1 MPDIFTL
8 ETKIKQMIDELK
20 GLCQT
25 NGLSNQASEEVVIT
39 SVFLYKFLNDKFMAN
54 LKEFADETGLGSEE
68 ILRNEEDEL
77 SAFYDSYPQDVAF
90 RYEDTIE
97 CLINEVGNDDFYT
110 LFDNALE
117 RISDYPQ
124 NEEFSIDTADG
135 GRKPLF
141 TRITENVEVSKR
153 NNFAKNIFGIISQ
166 DKFDFGEAFKNNF
179 DFYSAIFEYLIKDY
193 NVASGVY
200 AEYFTP
206 QAISSIIAKILVNMT
221 PVEDKI
227 YEIYDPSAG
236 SGSLVLHLANELG
249 EGSFGDRAQVYT
261 QDISGKSSR
270 FLRINMLLNGLTN
283 SLDNIIEGD
292 TLDTPAHYNIPHDP
306 GSGVKKFDYI
316 TSNPPF
322 KMDFSATR
330 DMIEQKWS
338 DTDRFF
344 SGVPK
349 IPNKKKESM
358 AIYLFFIQHIL
369 WSLKD
374 DGKAAIVVPTGFI
387 TAQSGI
393 EKKVRQKIVD
403 EHWLKGVI
411 SMPSNIFANT
421 GTNVSVLFI
430 DKSNQD
436 GKIMLVDASKL
447 GEKKKEGK
455 NQRTVLSEKEVEK
468 IENTFINQKV
478 VEDQRV
484 EDHPERQVVGVTRER
499 HDEIVDH
506 EQPEHRNGGVAQR
519 DPQDAQCRRDH
530 RDGQSGEQ
538 PVLGE
543 RQDEHGHTGG
553 QHCPDDEPGH
563 ADRGGYA
570 AVAFHDV
577 SLFI

>member
-8 ETKIKQMIDELK
+8 ENKIKQMIDELK

-54 LKEFADETGLGSEE
+54 MKEFAKDMDMGVEEVLQDEDVFAG
-68 ILRNEEDEL
+68 
-77 SAFYDSYPQDVAF
+77 FYDSYPQDVAF
-90 RYEDTIE
+90 KYEDTIE
-97 CLINEVGNDDFYT
+97 CLINKVGNDQFYR
-110 LFDNALE
+110 LYDDALE
-117 RISDYPQ
+117 RISNYPE

-141 TRITENVEVSKR
+141 TRITENVEASRR
-153 NNFAKNIFGIISQ
+153 NNFARNIFGIISQ
-166 DKFDFGEAFKNNF
+166 DKFDFGEAFRNNF

-206 QAISSIIAKILVNMT
+206 QVISAIIAKILVEMS

-227 YEIYDPSAG
+227 YDVYDPSAG
-236 SGSLVLHLANELG
+236 SGSLVLHLANALG
-249 EGSFGDRAQVYT
+249 KGSFGDRAQVYT

-270 FLRINMLLNGLTN
+270 FLRTNMLLNGLTN

-292 TLDTPAHYNIPHDP
+292 TLDTPAHYTIAHDP
-306 GSGVKKFDYI
+306 GSGVRQFDYI

-322 KMDFSATR
+322 KMDFSSTR
-330 DMIEQKWS
+330 NAIEQKWADS
-338 DTDRFF
+338 EVRDGIRRFF
-344 SGVPK
+344 AGVPK

-358 AIYLFFIQHIL
+358 GVYLCFIQHIL
-369 WSLKD
+369 WSLKE

-393 EKKVRQKIVD
+393 EKTVRQTIVD
-403 EHWLKGVI
+403 RHWLKGVI

-436 GKIMLVDASKL
+436 GNIMLIDASKL
-447 GEKKKEGK
+447 GEKRKEGK
-455 NQRTVLSEKEVEK
+455 NQKTVLRPEEVRK
-468 IENTFINQKV
+468 IEDTFIHQDVLEDFSVSVSYEQIAEKNYSLSAGQYFEVKIEFVELSEEAFQQRMKAYAERLDQLFAEGKILEKDIEQKIK
-478 VEDQRV
+478 ELQY
-484 EDHPERQVVGVTRER
+484 E
-499 HDEIVDH
+499 
-506 EQPEHRNGGVAQR
+506 
-519 DPQDAQCRRDH
+519 
-530 RDGQSGEQ
+530 
-538 PVLGE
+538 
-543 RQDEHGHTGG
+543 
-553 QHCPDDEPGH
+553 
-563 ADRGGYA
+563 
-570 AVAFHDV
+570 
-577 SLFI
+577 

>member
-8 ETKIKQMIDELK
+8 EIRIKEIIDELK

-25 NGLSNQASEEVVIT
+25 NGLANQASEEVVIT

-54 LKEFADETGLGSEE
+54 LKNFADELGVS
-68 ILRNEEDEL
+68 IKDVLKNENDEMD
-77 SAFYDSYPQDVAF
+77 AFYDTYPQDVAF
-90 RYEDTIE
+90 TYDETIE
-97 CLINEVGNDDFYT
+97 YLINKVSYNEFYKIFDD
-110 LFDNALE
+110 ALE
-117 RISDYPQ
+117 KVSNDTR
-124 NEEFSIDTADG
+124 NEAFSIDTADG

-166 DKFDFGEAFKNNF
+166 EKFDFGEAFRGNF

-206 QAISSIIAKILVNMT
+206 QAISSIIAKILVKMS
-221 PVEDKI
+221 PVEDKL
-227 YEIYDPSAG
+227 YDIYDPSAG

-249 EGSFGDRAQVYT
+249 EGSFGDKAQVYT

-270 FLRINMLLNGLTN
+270 FLRINMMLNGLKS

-292 TLDTPAHYNIPHDP
+292 TLDTPAHYNVPHEP
-306 GSGVKKFDYI
+306 SSGVKQFDYI

-322 KMDFSATR
+322 KMDFSSTR
-330 DMIEQKWS
+330 NTIEQKWTES
-338 DTDRFF
+338 EERDGIKRFF
-344 SGVPK
+344 AGVPT

-358 AIYLFFIQHIL
+358 AIYLCFIQHIL

-374 DGKAAIVVPTGFI
+374 NGKAAIVVPTGFI

-393 EKKVRQKIVD
+393 EKSIRKTIV
-403 EHWLKGVI
+403 EKKWLKGVI

-436 GKIMLVDASKL
+436 GKIMLIDASKL
-447 GEKKKEGK
+447 GMKVKDGK
-455 NQRTVLSEKEVEK
+455 NQRTVLNKDEIER
-468 IENTFINQKV
+468 IENTFIEQKI
-478 VEDQRV
+478 VEDFSV
-484 EDHPERQVVGVTRER
+484 QVTYEEITEKNYSFSAGQYFEVKIEFEELSQEEFTKRMLAYSTRLSE
-499 HDEIVDH
+499 
-506 EQPEHRNGGVAQR
+506 
-519 DPQDAQCRRDH
+519 
-530 RDGQSGEQ
+530 
-538 PVLGE
+538 
-543 RQDEHGHTGG
+543 
-553 QHCPDDEPGH
+553 
-563 ADRGGYA
+563 
-570 AVAFHDV
+570 
-577 SLFI
+577 LFAEGKKLEESINKDLEEFKYE

>member
-54 LKEFADETGLGSEE
+54 LKDFANEIGLSSEE
-68 ILRNEEDEL
+68 VLNDKEDEL
-77 SAFYDSYPQDVAF
+77 SGFYDSYPRDVAF

-97 CLINEVGNDDFYT
+97 CLINEVGNDDFYR
-110 LFDNALE
+110 LFDDALE
-117 RISDYPQ
+117 RISNYPR

-236 SGSLVLHLANELG
+236 SGSLVLHIANELG

-344 SGVPK
+344 AGVPK

-358 AIYLFFIQHIL
+358 AIYLCFIQHIL

-393 EKKVRQKIVD
+393 EKKVRQRIVD

-468 IENTFINQKV
+468 IENTFINQEV
-478 VEDQRV
+478 VEDFSVKVSYEEIQEKNYSLSAGQYFEVKIEYVELSLEEFHQRMA
-484 EDHPERQVVGVTRER
+484 EYSSRLEKYFAEGKRLEE
-499 HDEIVDH
+499 EI
-506 EQPEHRNGGVAQR
+506 EEN
-519 DPQDAQCRRDH
+519 
-530 RDGQSGEQ
+530 
-538 PVLGE
+538 LGALKYE
-543 RQDEHGHTGG
+543 
-553 QHCPDDEPGH
+553 
-563 ADRGGYA
+563 
-570 AVAFHDV
+570 
-577 SLFI
+577 

>member
-54 LKEFADETGLGSEE
+54 LKDFADETGLSSEE

-97 CLINEVGNDDFYT
+97 CLINEVGNDDFYI

-270 FLRINMLLNGLTN
+270 FLRINMLLKRNC
-283 SLDNIIEGD
+283 D
-292 TLDTPAHYNIPHDP
+292 
-306 GSGVKKFDYI
+306 
-316 TSNPPF
+316 
-322 KMDFSATR
+322 
-330 DMIEQKWS
+330 
-338 DTDRFF
+338 
-344 SGVPK
+344 
-349 IPNKKKESM
+349 
-358 AIYLFFIQHIL
+358 
-369 WSLKD
+369 
-374 DGKAAIVVPTGFI
+374 
-387 TAQSGI
+387 
-393 EKKVRQKIVD
+393 
-403 EHWLKGVI
+403 
-411 SMPSNIFANT
+411 
-421 GTNVSVLFI
+421 
-430 DKSNQD
+430 
-436 GKIMLVDASKL
+436 
-447 GEKKKEGK
+447 
-455 NQRTVLSEKEVEK
+455 SE
-468 IENTFINQKV
+468 
-478 VEDQRV
+478 R
-484 EDHPERQVVGVTRER
+484 
-499 HDEIVDH
+499 
-506 EQPEHRNGGVAQR
+506 
-519 DPQDAQCRRDH
+519 
-530 RDGQSGEQ
+530 
-538 PVLGE
+538 
-543 RQDEHGHTGG
+543 
-553 QHCPDDEPGH
+553 
-563 ADRGGYA
+563 
-570 AVAFHDV
+570 
-577 SLFI
+577 